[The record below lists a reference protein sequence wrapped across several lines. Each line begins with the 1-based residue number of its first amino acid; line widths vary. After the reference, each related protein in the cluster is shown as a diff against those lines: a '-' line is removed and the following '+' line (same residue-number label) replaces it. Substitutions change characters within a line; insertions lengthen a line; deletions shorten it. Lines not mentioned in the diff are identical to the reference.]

1 MAECRK
7 TSRFFLSANTPQG
20 LLTRYDRLYQPD
32 EGWKAMILA
41 GGAGACVSG
50 ILQKA
55 GRMLE
60 DAGSPVEYITSSIHS
75 DRLDAVA
82 APDRKVCV
90 IDSSPPHTLAAEYP
104 GIVESVLNVGDF
116 WDEEVLS
123 RSRDAVLAF
132 SARMNASGDRAY
144 RFLSAASSL
153 TSDTARLAMD
163 CADSLKLENYA
174 ARLSKREFPTKG
186 GQGRETLRFL
196 TAVTPDGV
204 TNLFDSVT
212 AAYPRVFVIE
222 DEYGIGKILVSK
234 LRSAALTA
242 GYDVVS
248 CNCSLFPDE
257 KPEHLLIP
265 ERATA
270 FLTSSHYHR
279 YTGPAFR
286 HIHMRRFLDS
296 DLIRL
301 RRPRISFNRRASRQ
315 LIDESVL
322 LLSDARASYD
332 MIQSCYMEATD
343 SAALTSRADEMLRRL
358 ISSATVG

>member
-20 LLTRYDRLYQPD
+20 LLTRYDRLYQPE
-32 EGWKAMILA
+32 EGWKAVILS
-41 GGAGACVSG
+41 GGAGACVSE

-60 DAGSPVEYITSSIHS
+60 ESGSPVEYITSSIHS
-75 DRLDAVA
+75 DRLDAIA
-82 APDRKVCV
+82 APDRKVCI
-90 IDSSPPHTLAAEYP
+90 IDSSPPHTLAAEFP
-104 GIVESVLNVGDF
+104 GIVESVLNIGDF
-116 WDEEVLS
+116 WDEEALGRNREAVLS
-123 RSRDAVLAF
+123 F
-132 SARMNASGDRAY
+132 SARMNASCDRAY

-153 TSDTARLAMD
+153 TGDTTRLALD
-163 CADSLKLENYA
+163 CTDALKLENYA
-174 ARLSKREFPTKG
+174 THLGKREFPAKG

-204 TNLFDSVT
+204 VNLFDSV
-212 AAYPRVFVIE
+212 ASAYRRVFVIE

-242 GYDVVS
+242 GCDVIS
-248 CNCSLFPDE
+248 CNCPLFPDE

-265 ERATA
+265 ERSTA

-279 YTGPAFR
+279 YTGTAFR
-286 HIHMRRFLDS
+286 HIHMRRFLDP

-315 LIDESVL
+315 LIDESIL

-332 MIQSCYMEATD
+332 MIQSCYTEATD
-343 SAALTSRADEMLRRL
+343 SDALTRRADAMLQRL
-358 ISSATVG
+358 IQPAAT